1 MPTRHATRFK
11 RTSAQMLIREYGEPI
26 IYYPNGEKGGLV
38 TRCINAIVN
47 RNVEVPNEIGDQVAQ
62 GLVIRVLD
70 DCELGISSTEIN
82 DGADAV
88 SVPLRVGG
96 PSTRRAIARRLD
108 DENGMIRFLVR

>member
-1 MPTRHATRFK
+1 MATRHAVRFK
-11 RTSAQMLIREYGEPI
+11 RNSAQLLIHEYGEPI
-26 IYYPNGEKGGLV
+26 IYYPNGEKGGL
-38 TRCINAIVN
+38 TARCIQAIVH
-47 RNVEVPNEIGDQVAQ
+47 RNVEVPNETGDQVAQ

-88 SVPLRVGG
+88 SVSLRVGG
-96 PSTRRAIARRLD
+96 PSTRRAIGRRLD